1 MNNLEKIVP
10 LTSQML
16 QSLSRLIRHNSVK
29 GAPEEGKPFGAG
41 PAAALAE
48 ALSIASEMGF
58 RTCNMNN
65 YCGYAEIGEGEERL
79 GSVAHLDVVPA

>member
-41 PAAALAE
+41 PSAALAE
-48 ALSIASEMGF
+48 ALSIASEIAALHHG
-58 RTCNMNN
+58 RL
-65 YCGYAEIGEGEERL
+65 YAKDTPGGGATFTFEL
-79 GSVAHLDVVPA
+79 PYK